1 MRSKK
6 SSLAVPETQAPL
18 PTTQYRGRF
27 APSPTGPLHAGSI
40 LAALASYL
48 DARAHKGRWLVRI
61 EDLDPPR
68 ESREAADSILHTL
81 EALGLSWDET
91 VVYQSQRA
99 AAYEAA
105 LAELDQGQL
114 LYACNCSRQ
123 KLSGIGPV
131 YPGWC
136 REHHIVRGS
145 ATALRCKVTDVSVGF
160 TDRLQGP
167 YAQQLAQD
175 VGDFIVHRRDGLFA
189 YQLAVVVDDAWQ
201 GITDIVRG
209 IDLIDSTPR
218 QIYLQ
223 QQLGLPTPRYAHV
236 PVVVNADGQKLGKQQ
251 FAEAVDPARPAPVL
265 FKTLQRLRQHPDPA
279 LANAAP
285 SEILDWGIA
294 HWQPQNLAGIRQI
307 PEIEG

>member
-1 MRSKK
+1 M
-6 SSLAVPETQAPL
+6 AVPETQTPL
-18 PTTQYRGRF
+18 YRGRF

-48 DARAHKGRWLVRI
+48 DARARKGVWLVRM

-68 ESREAADSILHTL
+68 ESKQAADSILRTL
-81 EALGLSWDET
+81 EALGLTWDES
-91 VVYQSQRA
+91 VVYQSQRS

-105 LAELDQGQL
+105 LAQLDARQL

-123 KLSGIGPV
+123 KLAGASV

-136 REHHIVRGS
+136 REHHIVRGN
-145 ATALRCKVTDVSVGF
+145 ATALRCKVTDTQIAF

-167 YAQQLAQD
+167 YVQQLAQD

-218 QIYLQ
+218 QTFLQ
-223 QQLGLPTPRYAHV
+223 QQLGYPAPRYAHV
-236 PVVVNADGQKLGKQQ
+236 PIIVNAAGQKLGKQQ
-251 FAEAVDPARPAPVL
+251 YAAAVDSTRPGPVL
-265 FKTLQRLRQHPDPA
+265 FNTLQRLQQHPEPA
-279 LANAAP
+279 LARAAP
-285 SEILDWGIA
+285 AEILAWAIA
-294 HWQPQNLAGIRQI
+294 HWRPQHLTGLRQI
-307 PEIEG
+307 PEIEGSSSPAV

>member
-1 MRSKK
+1 M
-6 SSLAVPETQAPL
+6 AVPETQPAL
-18 PTTQYRGRF
+18 PSTPYRGRF

-68 ESREAADSILHTL
+68 ESKEAADSILHTL
-81 EALGLSWDET
+81 EALGLHWDET
-91 VVYQSQRA
+91 VVYQSQRS

-105 LAELDQGQL
+105 LAQL
-114 LYACNCSRQ
+114 AAQQMLYACNCSRQ
-123 KLSGIGPV
+123 KLSGTGPV

-145 ATALRCKVTDVSVGF
+145 ATALRCKVPDASIAF

-167 YAQQLAQD
+167 YTQQLMQD

-223 QQLGLPTPRYAHV
+223 QQLGLATPRYAHV
-236 PVVVNADGQKLGKQQ
+236 PVVVNAEGQKLGKQQ
-251 FAEAVDPARPAPVL
+251 YAQAVDAARPEPIL
-265 FKTLQRLRQHPDPA
+265 FKTLQRLRQHPDAA
-279 LANAAP
+279 LAHAAP
-285 SEILDWGIA
+285 PEILTWAIA
-294 HWQPQNLAGIRQI
+294 HWRPQNLASIGQI

>member
-1 MRSKK
+1 
-6 SSLAVPETQAPL
+6 LAVPETFR
-18 PTTQYRGRF
+18 PTQRAYRGRF

-48 DARAHKGRWLVRI
+48 DARARKGVWLVRI

-68 ESREAADSILHTL
+68 ETKAAAADILRTL
-81 EALGLSWDET
+81 EALGLTWDES
-91 VVYQSQRA
+91 VVYQSQRS

-105 LAELDQGQL
+105 LAELDAQQL

-123 KLSGIGPV
+123 KLAGAAV

-136 REHHIVRGS
+136 REHHILRGS
-145 ATALRCKVTDVSVGF
+145 ATALRCKVTEAQVAF

-167 YAQQLAQD
+167 YAQQLAQE

-201 GITDIVRG
+201 SITDIVRG

-218 QIYLQ
+218 QVFLQ
-223 QQLGLPTPRYAHV
+223 QQLGYPTPCYAHV
-236 PVVVNADGQKLGKQQ
+236 PVVVNAEGQKLGKQQ
-251 FAEAVDPARPAPVL
+251 YAEAVDSTRPGPVL
-265 FKTLQRLRQHPDPA
+265 FRTLQRLQQRPEPGLEQ
-279 LANAAP
+279 AP
-285 SEILDWGIA
+285 PTEILAWA
-294 HWQPQNLAGIRQI
+294 VENWRPQNLAGLKQI
-307 PEIEG
+307 PEIEGPSSPAV

>member
-1 MRSKK
+1 
-6 SSLAVPETQAPL
+6 LAAPETFQETSAP
-18 PTTQYRGRF
+18 YRGRF

-48 DARAHKGRWLVRI
+48 DARARSGVWLVRI

-68 ESREAADSILHTL
+68 ETKEAAADILRTL
-81 EALGLSWDET
+81 EAFGLNWDES
-91 VVYQSQRA
+91 VVYQSRRS

-105 LAELDQGQL
+105 LAQLDKQQL

-123 KLSGIGPV
+123 KLAGATV

-136 REHHIVRGS
+136 RGHHIVRGG
-145 ATALRCKVTDVSVGF
+145 ATALRCKVTDTQIAF

-175 VGDFIVHRRDGLFA
+175 VGDFIVHRRDSLFA

-201 GITDIVRG
+201 GVTDIVRG

-223 QQLGLPTPRYAHV
+223 QQLGYPTPRYAHV
-236 PVVVNADGQKLGKQQ
+236 PIVVNADGQKLGKQQ
-251 FAEAVDPARPAPVL
+251 YAEAVDSARPGPVL
-265 FKTLQRLRQHPDPA
+265 FKTLQRLRQHPEPA
-279 LANAAP
+279 LARSAP
-285 SEILDWGIA
+285 AEILAWAIA
-294 HWQPQNLAGIRQI
+294 NWRPQNLAGLRQI
-307 PEIEG
+307 PEIEGPSSPAV

>member
-1 MRSKK
+1 M
-6 SSLAVPETQAPL
+6 AVPETLCPNPAP
-18 PTTQYRGRF
+18 YRGRF

-48 DARAHKGRWLVRI
+48 DARARKGAWLVRI

-68 ESREAADSILHTL
+68 ETKAAAADILRTL
-81 EALGLSWDET
+81 EALGLTWDES
-91 VVYQSQRA
+91 VVYQSQRS

-105 LAELDQGQL
+105 LTQLDTQQL

-123 KLSGIGPV
+123 KLAGATV

-136 REHHIVRGS
+136 REHHILRGS
-145 ATALRCKVTDVSVGF
+145 ATALRCKVTEAQVAF

-201 GITDIVRG
+201 NITDIVRG

-218 QIYLQ
+218 QIFLQ
-223 QQLGLPTPRYAHV
+223 QQLGYPTPRYAHV
-236 PVVVNADGQKLGKQQ
+236 PIVVNAEGQKLGKQQ
-251 FAEAVDPARPAPVL
+251 YAEAVDGTRPGPVL
-265 FKTLQRLRQHPDPA
+265 FRTLQRLRQQPEPGLAQAPPA
-279 LANAAP
+279 
-285 SEILDWGIA
+285 EILAWA
-294 HWQPQNLAGIRQI
+294 TENWRPQNLAGLKQI
-307 PEIEG
+307 PEIEGPSSPAV